1 MIGDNAT
8 IKWLK
13 HRAGIRKLNR
23 HPCLYE
29 TKGIEL
35 NDKGGLFA
43 DAYGKK
49 EIRAFVG
56 FIDLVGFSTRVAGL
70 SPSQICDYLRPFLKG
85 VIDETVN
92 NGALVDKTIEDEVMF
107 VLLDMEEDGGVP
119 GVLSMGPI
127 LGGLHDLQRKL
138 GADYQYRIGLAYGN
152 QYVDHIEGKS
162 YREWTVIEETVKED
176 HVQVGST
183 VTIREGDNSLPG
195 AEPISGFGGAFGAL
209 VKEISEETFQAI
221 LNIIV
226 GFGSKMAHR
235 VIENDIELKGISS
248 ARCAIIFPKESS

>member
-119 GVLSMGPI
+119 GVLRMGPI

-162 YREWTVIEETVKED
+162 YREWTVIEETVNLGK
-176 HVQVGST
+176 
-183 VTIREGDNSLPG
+183 RLNSLPG

-235 VIENDIELKGISS
+235 VIEDDIELKGISS

>member
-1 MIGDNAT
+1 MIGDNVT

-13 HRAGIRKLNR
+13 HRTGIRKLNR

-29 TKGIEL
+29 TKGLEL
-35 NDKGGLFA
+35 NDKGSLFA
-43 DAYGKK
+43 DVYGKK

-92 NGALVDKTIEDEVMF
+92 NRALVDKTIGDEVMF
-107 VLLDMEEDGGVP
+107 VLPDMKEDGGVP
-119 GVLSMGPI
+119 GVLRMGPI

-138 GADYQYRIGLAYGN
+138 GVDYPYRIGLAYGN
-152 QYVDHIEGKS
+152 LYVDHIEGKS
-162 YREWTVIEETVKED
+162 YREWTAIGETVNLAK
-176 HVQVGST
+176 
-183 VTIREGDNSLPG
+183 RLNSLPG
-195 AEPISGFGGAFGAL
+195 AEPKGGFGGAFGAL
-209 VKEISEETFQAI
+209 VKEISEETFQAT
-221 LNIIV
+221 LNIIA
-226 GFGSKMAHR
+226 GFGSQMAHM
-235 VIENDIELKGISS
+235 VIEDYIELKGISS